1 MERTLCNLSSREQML
16 LFLGG
21 LAKQEHD
28 ISIALGTLDLP
39 ESDRRMLADL
49 GTQICPVKEEL
60 LDSI

>member
-1 MERTLCNLSSREQML
+1 ML

-49 GTQICPVKEEL
+49 GTQICTVKEEL
-60 LDSI
+60 MDSI